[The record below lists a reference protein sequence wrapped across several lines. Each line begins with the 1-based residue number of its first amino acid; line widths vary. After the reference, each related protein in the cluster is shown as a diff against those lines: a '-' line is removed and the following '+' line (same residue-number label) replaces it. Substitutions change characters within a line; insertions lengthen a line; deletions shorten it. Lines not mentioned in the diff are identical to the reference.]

1 MKRKVCHSV
10 TFKRVF
16 TFFCLVAILEAGGIL
31 SAVLWMHHGDGG
43 LAAQAAATI
52 SGEVKKSIRTDR
64 ATDEEDL
71 KANTAQIIGT
81 SKNQMSVYFLRPD
94 REVEPFLYNQR
105 QMSPASIIKLF
116 VMAKA
121 MQDVHDGKLALTDKI
136 TIKKKDV
143 VGGAGVL
150 TWYDAGQQR
159 TVLQLLTVMITDSDN
174 TATNIL
180 IDQLGGMKSINQYL
194 AQYGYQDTVLAH
206 KMMIGNGGKKNLS
219 SVRDLGHLLTKLYY
233 HQLVGPEEDEI
244 MLNILKQQHDQE
256 CFGSALP
263 EYTQAHKTGEVTGVY
278 ADGGVFFGQNEDF
291 ILVILNNGLD
301 GRVDTID
308 RMQKLAKYYA
318 GTTAN

>member
-1 MKRKVCHSV
+1 MKGKFRHSV
-10 TFKRVF
+10 TFKRIF
-16 TFFCLVAILEAGGIL
+16 TFFSVVAVLEVGGIV
-31 SAVLWMHHGDGG
+31 SAALWMHHDEGG
-43 LAAQAAATI
+43 MAAQAAATPT
-52 SGEVKKSIRTDR
+52 EKNFIRADR
-64 ATDEEDL
+64 ATDEADL
-71 KANTAQIIGT
+71 QANTARIIGE

-94 REVEPFLYNQR
+94 REMEPFIYNQR
-105 QMSPASIIKLF
+105 QLSPASIIKLF
-116 VMAKA
+116 VMVKT
-121 MQDVHDGKLALTDKI
+121 MQDVHDGKLALTEKI
-136 TIKKKDV
+136 TIRKKDV

-180 IDQLGGMKSINQYL
+180 IDRVGGMKSINQYL
-194 AQYGYQDTVLAH
+194 AQCGYQDTVLAH
-206 KMMIGNGGKKNLS
+206 KMMIGNGGKKNFS

-244 MLNILKQQHDQE
+244 MLDILKQQHDKE
-256 CFGSALP
+256 CFGAALP
-263 EYTQAHKTGEVTGVY
+263 EYTLAHKTGEVTGVY
-278 ADGGVFFGQNEDF
+278 ADGGIFFGQDEDF
-291 ILVILNNGLD
+291 ILVILNNGME